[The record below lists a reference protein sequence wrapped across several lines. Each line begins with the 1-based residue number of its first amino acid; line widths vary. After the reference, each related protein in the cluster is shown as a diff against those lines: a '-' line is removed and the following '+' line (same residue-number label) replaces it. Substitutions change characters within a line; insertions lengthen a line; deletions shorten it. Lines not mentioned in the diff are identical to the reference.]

1 MVDSDLAQ
9 HGVVLELR
17 LAERGSVASDDDEL
31 GLAGAQALQGRL
43 VTESDLARLHDQ
55 RQARGQRVGVLLR
68 LFGLSALHPG
78 TARRS
83 PESLGT
89 KWAYLLGDHLDCC

>member
-1 MVDSDLAQ
+1 MQSITYVGAGEVVDGDLAQ

-17 LAERGSVASDDDEL
+17 LAERRGVASDDDEL

-55 RQARGQRVGVLLR
+55 RQARGQGVGVLLR
-68 LFGLSALHPG
+68 LFVGNVSAACMHSRA
-78 TARRS
+78 TAQR
-83 PESLGT
+83 PE
-89 KWAYLLGDHLDCC
+89 A